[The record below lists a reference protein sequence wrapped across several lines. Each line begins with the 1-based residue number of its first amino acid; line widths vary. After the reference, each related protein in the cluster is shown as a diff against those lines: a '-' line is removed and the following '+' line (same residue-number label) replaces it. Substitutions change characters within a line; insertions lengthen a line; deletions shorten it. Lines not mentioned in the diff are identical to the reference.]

1 MYSLFGYF
9 TVLLLSMK
17 RGLLICLIFISFI
30 QPVFARH
37 ITGGEV
43 VYEFVSSTPSTRTYV
58 VTLILFRD
66 NLCVNCSVMPPSVS
80 MGVFS
85 NDNNAMIPG
94 NSTGGYWNIALST
107 VQALSLNALP
117 NCIQNVPNLSYS
129 GGFYPFTITLPNNNN
144 GYTITYQTCCRIEN
158 ISNTTDLMGATY
170 IGQIPGNNTLG
181 TNLQDNSPQ
190 FSRGISVV
198 CYNRPFTLDFS
209 ATDPDGDSLVYSIC
223 NAFNGGLAGDAGF
236 TTPAPPPYGSIPYT
250 NGYSGTQ
257 PLGPLAHIDPNT
269 GIISGIAPGEG
280 KYVVSVCINT
290 YRNGQ
295 YIASHR
301 KDFIISVAPCD
312 FAYVSLP
319 KSIPMCDSYTYS
331 FSNLVSSPLNQ
342 TFLWEFG
349 DGFTSSLEAPTHT
362 YADTGTYL
370 VKLYVNM
377 GTDCADSSSTYAK
390 VYPGFFAGINQ
401 NSPKCINKAVQFS
414 DSTVAVYGQV
424 NYWHWDFGVT
434 GTQSDTSNIRNPQ
447 FIYSVPG
454 TYNSTLIVASNKGC
468 IDTVKEVITI
478 IEKPEL
484 KLTSDT
490 LICNIDTLRLNA
502 SANVPGG
509 IVWSPNYM
517 ISNTTSLNPLV
528 SPNTDTFYIATFTDN
543 TGCVATDTI
552 YVNVVDHVTLSVMPD
567 TSTCGNDSL
576 RLNTSGNGLYFQW
589 SPATT
594 LSAANAQ
601 SPVAHPVDPVTTYH
615 VTASIGKCMAND
627 DITVTRIPYPE
638 AFAGRDTTV
647 CAGSP
652 VFLHASGGSIYE
664 WTPNLYLNNPFI
676 ANPIANP
683 QEDMRYV
690 VKVNDSLGC
699 PKASFDTV
707 FVNVAVIDADAGP
720 RDTSIVLNQPLQLF
734 ATGSTLFQWAPA
746 TWLSNANVQDPVS
759 LPQNNIEYVVKV
771 SNPAGCFDT
780 DTIKVHLYRVPA
792 GIYIPNAFTP
802 TNDGRNDNFKPIAL
816 GIKTLNYFT
825 VYNRWG
831 QLMFTTSQIGLGWD
845 GKYNSSDQPLGTY
858 VWQVSA
864 IDYMGNQ
871 IDKKGT
877 VVLIR

>member
-1 MYSLFGYF
+1 M
-9 TVLLLSMK
+9 
-17 RGLLICLIFISFI
+17 
-30 QPVFARH
+30 
-37 ITGGEV
+37 
-43 VYEFVSSTPSTRTYV
+43 
-58 VTLILFRD
+58 
-66 NLCVNCSVMPPSVS
+66 
-80 MGVFS
+80 
-85 NDNNAMIPG
+85 
-94 NSTGGYWNIALST
+94 
-107 VQALSLNALP
+107 
-117 NCIQNVPNLSYS
+117 
-129 GGFYPFTITLPNNNN
+129 
-144 GYTITYQTCCRIEN
+144 
-158 ISNTTDLMGATY
+158 
-170 IGQIPGNNTLG
+170 
-181 TNLQDNSPQ
+181 
-190 FSRGISVV
+190 
-198 CYNRPFTLDFS
+198 DFS

-517 ISNTTSLNPLV
+517 ISNTTILNPLV

-543 TGCVATDTI
+543 TGCVA
-552 YVNVVDHVTLSVMPD
+552 SRRVM
-567 TSTCGNDSL
+567 N
-576 RLNTSGNGLYFQW
+576 
-589 SPATT
+589 
-594 LSAANAQ
+594 SA
-601 SPVAHPVDPVTTYH
+601 
-615 VTASIGKCMAND
+615 IC
-627 DITVTRIPYPE
+627 R
-638 AFAGRDTTV
+638 
-647 CAGSP
+647 
-652 VFLHASGGSIYE
+652 
-664 WTPNLYLNNPFI
+664 
-676 ANPIANP
+676 
-683 QEDMRYV
+683 
-690 VKVNDSLGC
+690 
-699 PKASFDTV
+699 
-707 FVNVAVIDADAGP
+707 
-720 RDTSIVLNQPLQLF
+720 
-734 ATGSTLFQWAPA
+734 
-746 TWLSNANVQDPVS
+746 SNA
-759 LPQNNIEYVVKV
+759 
-771 SNPAGCFDT
+771 
-780 DTIKVHLYRVPA
+780 
-792 GIYIPNAFTP
+792 
-802 TNDGRNDNFKPIAL
+802 
-816 GIKTLNYFT
+816 
-825 VYNRWG
+825 
-831 QLMFTTSQIGLGWD
+831 
-845 GKYNSSDQPLGTY
+845 
-858 VWQVSA
+858 
-864 IDYMGNQ
+864 
-871 IDKKGT
+871 
-877 VVLIR
+877 